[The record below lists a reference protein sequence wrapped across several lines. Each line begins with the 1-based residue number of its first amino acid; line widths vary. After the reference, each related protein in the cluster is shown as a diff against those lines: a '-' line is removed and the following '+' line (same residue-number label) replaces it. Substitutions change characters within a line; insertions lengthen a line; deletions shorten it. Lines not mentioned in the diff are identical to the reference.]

1 MLAAGVAHE
10 VNNPL
15 GAILSLTALTLED
28 MPADHPDRENLEEV
42 VEQTLRCRDIVR
54 GLLEFS
60 RQSDLHIERVDVNVA
75 LEDTL
80 GLIGKQALFHNIEII
95 RDLDPQLPAI
105 HAGRAQVQQ
114 VFLNILLNA
123 AQAIETS
130 GTITLV
136 TRRRTGE
143 EGDRVE
149 IEIADTGR
157 GIPPQDIGRIFDP
170 FFTTKRAGMG
180 TGLGLSIA
188 YGIVTRHGGTITV
201 DSEPGRTRFRIQLPV
216 DTLVAASAV
225 DGAVR

>member
-1 MLAAGVAHE
+1 MQSKVAQAERLASVGMLAAGVAHE

-15 GAILSLTALTLED
+15 GAIFSLTALTLED

-60 RQSDLHIERVDVNVA
+60 RQSDLHIEHVDVNVA
-75 LEDTL
+75 LEDAL

-114 VFLNILLNA
+114 
-123 AQAIETS
+123 
-130 GTITLV
+130 GTI
-136 TRRRTGE
+136 
-143 EGDRVE
+143 
-149 IEIADTGR
+149 A
-157 GIPPQDIGRIFDP
+157 
-170 FFTTKRAGMG
+170 
-180 TGLGLSIA
+180 
-188 YGIVTRHGGTITV
+188 V